1 MHSVALLRVSSVAL
15 LRVFVHLTTHST
27 MGPSQI
33 AARSVSFVLFSFTS
47 FFRVSLFYTCL
58 FPLRMFFFLYWRSSI
73 FAGIDCMDDS
83 LKSIGGSGGC
93 TSSIFA
99 RGFSPRRFEVS
110 VFLFLQ
116 SGSIACASHEYLVR
130 ATDVNNVRISKDS
143 SSVLIWRIIKNIPRY
158 IFNFSFRMP

>member
-27 MGPSQI
+27 MDPSQI

-110 VFLFLQ
+110 VSLFLLAHTHV
-116 SGSIACASHEYLVR
+116 IKYVR
-130 ATDVNNVRISKDS
+130 A
-143 SSVLIWRIIKNIPRY
+143 
-158 IFNFSFRMP
+158 

>member
-27 MGPSQI
+27 MDPSQI

-58 FPLRMFFFLYWRSSI
+58 FLLRMFFFLYWRSSI

-83 LKSIGGSGGC
+83 LNSFGGSGQGAFRAGALK
-93 TSSIFA
+93 SL
-99 RGFSPRRFEVS
+99 
-110 VFLFLQ
+110 FLFFCKAAALH
-116 SGSIACASHEYLVR
+116 AL
-130 ATDVNNVRISKDS
+130 ATNTWSEP
-143 SSVLIWRIIKNIPRY
+143 L
-158 IFNFSFRMP
+158 M